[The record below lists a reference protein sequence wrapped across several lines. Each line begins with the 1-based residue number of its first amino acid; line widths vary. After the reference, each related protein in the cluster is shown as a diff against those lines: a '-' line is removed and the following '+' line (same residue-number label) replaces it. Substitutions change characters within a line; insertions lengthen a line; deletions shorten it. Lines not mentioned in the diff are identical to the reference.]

1 MFHYIP
7 AYGSLSCMTH
17 FLVCYADYWYLA
29 IDGSASLKSA
39 SCCMAHLEHMAALE
53 CPHQLCC
60 QLYSFW
66 HLLLT
71 SHHCTGLVWKHW
83 LPDSPRKKK
92 AIVLG
97 SQSRCLLRKGWMGSW
112 NYECYFGSTV
122 VCFQGHYGQ
131 HHVLDGDTSN
141 CDNLLVLWP
150 EQSWR
155 TYLLSNSTSEV
166 CGISSL
172 MANACKPAPMEM
184 HSELTEPDTQ

>member
-71 SHHCTGLVWKHW
+71 SHHCTRLVWKHW
-83 LPDSPRKKK
+83 LPDSLRKKK
-92 AIVLG
+92 KPL
-97 SQSRCLLRKGWMGSW
+97 SW
-112 NYECYFGSTV
+112 V
-122 VCFQGHYGQ
+122 VKADAYCEKVEWGAGI
-131 HHVLDGDTSN
+131 TSAT
-141 CDNLLVLWP
+141 LVW
-150 EQSWR
+150 
-155 TYLLSNSTSEV
+155 LLSAFRAIMVSTMY
-166 CGISSL
+166 L
-172 MANACKPAPMEM
+172 METHQTAIIY
-184 HSELTEPDTQ
+184 